1 MTDIVIA
8 EFRKLLGLP
17 ASLVAVAISV
27 LGTLGLA
34 ALSALS
40 MRAAL
45 DRGDTA
51 RFTDHTTIDA
61 GLDLL
66 PVGAVGAIV
75 LGVVVI
81 SSEYTSHRHDAGG
94 GRQISTTLTSTPR
107 RSALLA
113 AKVTVVAVTTGALAA
128 FTVPAAI
135 LVSQTLLGEHGHPL
149 GDLVERNGWRV
160 AGSVVYLVLTALLAC
175 AVTTLTR
182 SGIIPLALLVAN
194 TSLVSVSLLLTRVTA
209 LARYLP
215 DVAGAQM
222 VSANYPAEDMLG
234 PLAGGLVMAAW
245 TVVML
250 VVAAV
255 VFARRDA

>member
-1 MTDIVIA
+1 MTGIVIA

-17 ASLVAVAISV
+17 ATFVAIAVSV

-34 ALSALS
+34 ALSATS

-51 RFTDHTTIDA
+51 RFTEGSTVDV

-81 SSEYTSHRHDAGG
+81 SSEYRSNPVDAGG
-94 GRQISTTLTSTPR
+94 GRQISTTLTCTPR
-107 RSALLA
+107 RVAVLV
-113 AKVTVVAVTTGALAA
+113 AKVIVVTVTTGVLASV
-128 FTVPAAI
+128 TVPAAV
-135 LVSQTLLGEHGHPL
+135 LVSHTLLGEHGRPL
-149 GDLVERNGWRV
+149 GDLVDSIGWRIFG
-160 AGSVVYLVLTALLAC
+160 AVVYLVLTALLAC
-175 AVTTLTR
+175 ALTVLTR
-182 SGIIPLALLVAN
+182 SGIVPLAVLIAN
-194 TSLVSVSLLLTRVTA
+194 TAFVSVSLLLTRVTGW
-209 LARYLP
+209 ARYLP
-215 DVAGAQM
+215 DVAGTQM
-222 VSANYPAEDMLG
+222 VHPDYPAEDMLG
-234 PLAGGLVMAAW
+234 PVAGGLVMAAW

>member
-1 MTDIVIA
+1 MSDMVIA

-17 ASLVAVAISV
+17 AALVAIAISV
-27 LGTLGLA
+27 LGTLGFA
-34 ALSALS
+34 ALSAIS

-45 DRGDTA
+45 KRGDTA
-51 RFTDHTTIDA
+51 RFTDQTTAGA

-75 LGVVVI
+75 LGVVII
-81 SSEYTSHRHDAGG
+81 SSEYTSNRDDAGG

-113 AKVTVVAVTTGALAA
+113 AKVTVVTVTTGALAA
-128 FTVPAAI
+128 FTVSGAI
-135 LVSQTLLGEHGHPL
+135 MVSHTLLGEYGHPL
-149 GDLVERNGWRV
+149 GDLVDRIGWRV
-160 AGSVVYLVLTALLAC
+160 VGSVVYLVLTALLAC
-175 AVTTLTR
+175 AVTVLTR
-182 SGIIPLALLVAN
+182 SGVIPLAFLIAN
-194 TSLVSVSLLLTRVTA
+194 TSLVSVSLLLTRVTG

-222 VSANYPAEDMLG
+222 VSANYPAQDMLG
-234 PLAGGLVMAAW
+234 PIAGGLVMAAW

-250 VVAAV
+250 AVAAV
-255 VFARRDA
+255 VFTRRDA

>member
-1 MTDIVIA
+1 MVIA

-17 ASLVAVAISV
+17 ASLVAIAISV
-27 LGTLGLA
+27 LGTLGFA
-34 ALSALS
+34 ALTAIS

-51 RFTDHTTIDA
+51 RFTDHTTTEA

-75 LGVVVI
+75 LGVVII
-81 SSEYTSHRHDAGG
+81 SSEYTSNRDDAGG

-107 RSALLA
+107 RPALLA
-113 AKVTVVAVTTGALAA
+113 AKVTVVTVTTGALAA
-128 FTVPAAI
+128 FTVPGAI
-135 LVSQTLLGEHGHPL
+135 MVSQTLLGDHGHPP
-149 GDLVERNGWRV
+149 GDLVDRIGWRV
-160 AGSVVYLVLTALLAC
+160 VGSVVYLVLTALLAC
-175 AVTTLTR
+175 AATVLTR
-182 SGIIPLALLVAN
+182 SGIIPLTLLIAN
-194 TSLVSVSLLLTRVTA
+194 TSLVSVSLLLTRVTG

-222 VSANYPAEDMLG
+222 VSTRYPAEDMLG
-234 PLAGGLVMAAW
+234 PIAGGLVMAAW

-255 VFARRDA
+255 VFTRRDA